1 MHKEL
6 KNILQHVLD
15 LRNSSFNILCIF
27 LTFSFGIEKLS
38 VWKAKHEK
46 IFSNKWDVG
55 RTLYF
60 PKFELQAWIFDPI
73 MGDIVFTVC
82 RVSDRLGVL
91 GKMRQL

>member
-15 LRNSSFNILCIF
+15 LRNPSFNILCIF
-27 LTFSFGIEKLS
+27 LTFSFGIEKI
-38 VWKAKHEK
+38 AKHEE
-46 IFSNKWDVG
+46 IFSNKWNVG

-82 RVSDRLGVL
+82 GVSNRLGVL